1 MEENEFVARFR
12 TSFRRDDQSFELAVL
27 PKGVEHSSDLVDVTW
42 RGNEFSSEEIRLGQ
56 HVSPP
61 VPTVETL
68 SRIEAMLG
76 TPVTIVLRMLFG
88 GKFGPDL
95 LRGNVKVP
103 RVWGWAFKDPSSDP
117 AMMGSIGLWV
127 PELDDVYVEI
137 DSSSLL
143 LTSVRRE
150 WNSGEHPEINSFGDI
165 LSARLNRSNNIVRV
179 SGGTREEWLLNYPG
193 LQLNKLS
200 LDIEPV

>member
-1 MEENEFVARFR
+1 
-12 TSFRRDDQSFELAVL
+12 
-27 PKGVEHSSDLVDVTW
+27 
-42 RGNEFSSEEIRLGQ
+42 
-56 HVSPP
+56 
-61 VPTVETL
+61 
-68 SRIEAMLG
+68 MLG